1 MDKEDIIDIII
12 RDFQPNKTRDEVRPF
27 VEQFLSWT
35 PEEVLEDMD
44 EWAAAEAINE
54 CAWTK

>member
-1 MDKEDIIDIII
+1 MDKEDIIDIIL
-12 RDFQPNKTRDEVRPF
+12 RDFQPNKTREEVRPF

-44 EWAAAEAINE
+44 EWDAAEAINE
-54 CAWTK
+54 CAW